1 MPTCFY
7 FNAEHLKEKKQ
18 YDYFSLW
25 FDSVRDQL
33 ISISSTLKANAKD
46 IKLPRGSVISN
57 NKTIY
62 PAQNWERLGEPR
74 KTIYVAV
81 FVSCGLY
88 YTVPVTT

>member
-33 ISISSTLKANAKD
+33 ISISSTLKAK
-46 IKLPRGSVISN
+46 
-57 NKTIY
+57 
-62 PAQNWERLGEPR
+62 
-74 KTIYVAV
+74 
-81 FVSCGLY
+81 C
-88 YTVPVTT
+88 